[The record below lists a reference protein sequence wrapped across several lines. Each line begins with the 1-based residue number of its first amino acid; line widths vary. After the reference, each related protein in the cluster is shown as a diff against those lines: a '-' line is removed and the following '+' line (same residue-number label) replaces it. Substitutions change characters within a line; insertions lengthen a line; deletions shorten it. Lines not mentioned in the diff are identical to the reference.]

1 MSNKI
6 NPPHGLESF
15 FSLVDL
21 VSETIAFLLKKK
33 NITIIFLINFQYLIL
48 QPIHNAILTP
58 N

>member
-33 NITIIFLINFQYLIL
+33 HNHYFSHQFSIFDITSN
-48 QPIHNAILTP
+48 P
-58 N
+58 